1 MNMEENIYTSIAE
14 RTNGDIYVG
23 VVGPVRTGKSTFIK
37 KFMDLMVLPNI
48 ENEYARERARDELPQ
63 SANGRTIMTT
73 EPKFVPNEAVEIM
86 IDDNVS
92 MRVRLVD
99 CVGYLVRGA
108 IGHFENDAPRLVST
122 PWYDYQIPF
131 YKAAEI
137 GTRKVI
143 TEHSSLGIVVTTDG
157 SFTEMGREDYLEAE
171 ERVIK
176 ELKEL
181 NKPFI
186 VVINSANPKDPYTVN
201 LQEELEEKHC
211 VPVIAVNCA
220 FLKQDDINDIFDRLL
235 YEFPIYEV
243 SLRFPGWVGGLEK
256 EHEIRKG
263 IYGTVKD
270 SFKDIKKIREIHNA
284 IRCLKDGN
292 DSIKKVYMEKISL
305 GEGKVTIDIALRENI
320 FYNIISELSGIEID
334 GERMLFKIVKEFSQ
348 VKKEYDKIKDA
359 INDVTNC
366 GYGIVMPQLEELRL
380 EEPQIIKQ
388 GGRYGVKLKASAPSV
403 HLIKAEIETEIAPL
417 VGSEKQ
423 SQELLDYLMKEFEGD
438 PSKLWASNIFG
449 KSLHEL
455 VSEGLN
461 NKIGKMP
468 IDARSKLQETLQRI
482 INEGSNGLVCI
493 IV

>member
-1 MNMEENIYTSIAE
+1 MEENIYTSIAE

-48 ENEYARERARDELPQ
+48 ENEFAKERARDELPQ

-86 IDDNVS
+86 VDENVS
-92 MRVRLVD
+92 MRVRFVD

-108 IGHFENDAPRLVST
+108 IGHFENEAPRMVST
-122 PWYDYQIPF
+122 PWFDYQIPF

-143 TEHSSLGIVVTTDG
+143 TDHSTLGMVVTTDG
-157 SFTEMGREDYLEAE
+157 SFTEMPREDYIEAE
-171 ERVIK
+171 ERVVK

-181 NKPFI
+181 NKPF
-186 VVINSANPKDPYTVN
+186 VVIINSANPKEPYTLG
-201 LQEELEEKHC
+201 LQEELQQKYG
-211 VPVIAVNCA
+211 VPILCINCA
-220 FLKQDDINDIFDRLL
+220 FLKPDDINLIFDRLL

-243 SLRFPGWVGGLEK
+243 ALSFPGWLGALDK
-256 EHEIRKG
+256 EHCLRKS
-263 IYGTVKD
+263 IHNSIKE
-270 SFKDIKKIREIHNA
+270 SFRGVKKIREINDA
-284 IRCLKDGN
+284 LKCLEEIDEN
-292 DSIKKVYMEKISL
+292 VKKIYIEKISL
-305 GEGKVTIDIALRENI
+305 GEGKILIDVALRENI
-320 FYNIISELSGIEID
+320 FYNIISELSGMEIN

-348 VKKEYDKIKDA
+348 VKKEYDKIKSALDEV
-359 INDVTNC
+359 NEC
-366 GYGIVMPQLEELRL
+366 GYGIVMPQIEELKL

-388 GGRYGVKLKASAPSV
+388 GGKYGVRLRASAPSV
-403 HLIKAEIETEIAPL
+403 HMIKADIETEIAPL

-423 SQELLDYLMKEFEGD
+423 SQELLTYIMQEFEGD

-455 VSEGLN
+455 VSEGLT
-461 NKIGKMP
+461 NKLGKMP
-468 IDARSKLQETLQRI
+468 PEARGKLQETLQRI